1 MSSWYNVGLASL
13 SSDVARGKNRSE
25 SRTFGVSQSE
35 FLHFSMDISDLVEL
49 NSAVLVHNVEAKEG
63 LYGSMISEF
72 KPFPQLVDATLVVL
86 RFSDHEKV
94 VNIHRDKDPSIV

>member
-1 MSSWYNVGLASL
+1 MLGWRVCHLTLREGRIDRSLA
-13 SSDVARGKNRSE
+13 R
-25 SRTFGVSQSE
+25 FGVSQSE

-72 KPFPQLVDATLVVL
+72 KSFPQLVDATLVVL

-94 VNIHRDKDPSIV
+94 VDIHRDKDPSIV